1 MHGENLSCFFHIVGN
16 CYRGRQSLA
25 HAYNIY
31 AYNIYRYIA
40 DRKNNYYFEKKLK
53 KVAKKFG
60 RLKNMLYLCSR
71 K

>member
-1 MHGENLSCFFHIVGN
+1 MHGGKSLVLFFLYSGELLSGEGKLSRTHI
-16 CYRGRQSLA
+16 
-25 HAYNIY
+25 IY
-31 AYNIYRYIA
+31 IRYSA

-60 RLKNMLYLCSR
+60 RLKNMLYLCNR